1 MGTSKRA
8 HEAVSDDDYGDD
20 DLPDMSRG
28 RTPVGPSDT
37 EPTHRWSQGSTSY
50 RPLYTSESVRSA
62 VAKKPTHR
70 PPCHHAKVRDRARP
84 MDPRMHSNSLFDRR
98 QLGSLALASLLELSN
113 LGDRYES
120 LKLTL
125 RGVQSVGGQ
134 KDAREVNRIVGRWV
148 EELLHCPP
156 FPLRTYYSPVAEIF
170 VTFLRAACD
179 VNCKRDIVEALAR
192 LVQEDDRQGS
202 TELVS

>member
-1 MGTSKRA
+1 MGRKRSRGA
-8 HEAVSDDDYGDD
+8 DSDDDFGDD

-28 RTPVGPSDT
+28 RSPVGPADS
-37 EPTHRWSQGSTSY
+37 EPTHRWSEGGTSS
-50 RPLYTSESVRSA
+50 RPPPTAESVRSA

-70 PPCHHAKVRDRARP
+70 PPCHHAKARDRARP
-84 MDPRMHSNSLFDRR
+84 MDPRMHANNLFDRH

-156 FPLRTYYSPVAEIF
+156 SISAQEFI
-170 VTFLRAACD
+170 
-179 VNCKRDIVEALAR
+179 LAR
-192 LVQEDDRQGS
+192 G
-202 TELVS
+202 

>member
-1 MGTSKRA
+1 MGRNKRA
-8 HEAVSDDDYGDD
+8 READSDDDYGDD
-20 DLPDMSRG
+20 DGMPDMSRG
-28 RTPVGPSDT
+28 RTTAGPSSM
-37 EPTHRWSQGSTSY
+37 EHPLRWSSGSSY
-50 RPLYTSESVRSA
+50 RPLYTPESVGSA
-62 VAKKPTHR
+62 VVKKPTHR
-70 PPCHHAKVRDRARP
+70 PQRHHAKVRDKIRP
-84 MDPRMHSNSLFDRR
+84 KDPRMYSTGLFDHR
-98 QLGSLALASLLELSN
+98 QLGTQALASLLELAN

-120 LKLTL
+120 LKFTL
-125 RGVQSVGGQ
+125 RE
-134 KDAREVNRIVGRWV
+134 KDACEVNRLVGIWV